1 MASTLPSKRYFLP
14 RFLLNETA
22 FSANFWKKLES
33 VYRSATIVAN
43 ICIYADTTKTK
54 PVAIIVPAEPALKKL
69 AAENGIKGDHVEEMV
84 HSEKLNEIVLKQLQ
98 DAGKKGGLQGIE
110 IIEGVVLADEEWTPQ
125 NGLVT
130 SAQKLNRKGLTEK
143 YKKDIAHAYSKS

>member
-1 MASTLPSKRYFLP
+1 
-14 RFLLNETA
+14 
-22 FSANFWKKLES
+22 

-69 AAENGIKGDHVEEMV
+69 AEEIGIKGDHLEELI
-84 HSEKLNEIVLKQLQ
+84 HNEKLNDIVVKQLQ
-98 DAGKKGGLQGIE
+98 DAGRKGGLRGIE

-130 SAQKLNRKGLTEK
+130 SAQKLNRKSLVEK
-143 YKKDIAHAYSKS
+143 YKKDIDHAYSKAK